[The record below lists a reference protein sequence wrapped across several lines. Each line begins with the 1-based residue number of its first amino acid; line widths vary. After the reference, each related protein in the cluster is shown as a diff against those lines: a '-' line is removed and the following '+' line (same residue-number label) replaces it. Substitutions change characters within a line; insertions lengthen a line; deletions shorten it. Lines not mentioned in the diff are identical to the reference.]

1 MSDKETSRNGGV
13 DDELSLPKA
22 TVTKIITEM
31 LPPDIACAKDTR
43 DLLIDCCVEF
53 IQLIASEANSIC
65 ENEAKKTIAAE
76 HVFSALQK
84 LGFEN
89 YLTEVQEVFKEHKR
103 LQKDRDK
110 KSSRLENS
118 GMTEEELLKQQ
129 EDLFEQSQISNIQL
143 RSLTT
148 ENKEITTSKARITKK
163 YVLSTVDKVINWARQ
178 GSIWPMTFGLAC
190 CAVEMMHMAASRY
203 DQDRIGIVF
212 RASPRQSDVMIVAGT
227 LTNKMAPA
235 LRKMPE
241 PRWVISMGSCAN
253 GGGYYHYSYS
263 VVRGCD
269 RIVPVDI
276 YVPGCP
282 PTAEALLYGVLQLQK
297 KMRRSRVPF
306 AKSKTI
312 LSTLEE
318 FLFYYSGLVTDREF
332 EIVGN
337 LFIDLTEYSS
347 RIEYAHIDFNGLPVE
362 PIDLDEFDSLISLFL
377 ESQNSLKDLTI
388 AILWSN
394 SAASLVMQ
402 SLSSDLLSNSLK
414 YLKLH
419 QLSQNS
425 YHQLLNILHLLNN
438 LETLQIIGFYEE
450 NIEDLKEFSDDDDKL
465 KPINLKNLHYEG
477 SGSEYDIFISLHP
490 IIIMSSSNLKT
501 LSTDFVTTELLETIS
516 KYCVKLTHLSISL
529 IINEIPEILFS
540 LFDSLKNLNHLSIYT
555 NSADV
560 PFTST
565 ENLSTFSRKIPKTL
579 KYFGFDFLISPDI
592 LDFFLKECRASL
604 QALAIYRSEMVNEE
618 LLIVIE
624 KHFKEKKSLKR
635 LLIDPLDC
643 DFQMNKYE
651 IPIISR
657 TIDPCYPFSG
667 PSTKEYENKWDKDI
681 FVDFDNEL

>member
-1 MSDKETSRNGGV
+1 MGTLPVECVEGILQFLE
-13 DDELSLPKA
+13 DDIESLHSCVLVNRLWCRSGISLLWSQPFSFVGRRA
-22 TVTKIITEM
+22 HKIIDVYILFLTDEKKEFFKR
-31 LPPDIACAKDTR
+31 LDINGLR
-43 DLLIDCCVEF
+43 
-53 IQLIASEANSIC
+53 NSIRC
-65 ENEAKKTIAAE
+65 WLINYYYDNLKLVKIYEAFIA
-76 HVFSALQK
+76 
-84 LGFEN
+84 
-89 YLTEVQEVFKEHKR
+89 
-103 LQKDRDK
+103 
-110 KSSRLENS
+110 
-118 GMTEEELLKQQ
+118 EL
-129 EDLFEQSQISNIQL
+129 D
-143 RSLTT
+143 
-148 ENKEITTSKARITKK
+148 
-163 YVLSTVDKVINWARQ
+163 D
-178 GSIWPMTFGLAC
+178 
-190 CAVEMMHMAASRY
+190 
-203 DQDRIGIVF
+203 
-212 RASPRQSDVMIVAGT
+212 
-227 LTNKMAPA
+227 
-235 LRKMPE
+235 
-241 PRWVISMGSCAN
+241 
-253 GGGYYHYSYS
+253 
-263 VVRGCD
+263 
-269 RIVPVDI
+269 
-276 YVPGCP
+276 
-282 PTAEALLYGVLQLQK
+282 
-297 KMRRSRVPF
+297 PF

>member
-1 MSDKETSRNGGV
+1 MIKKPNSSIRLPVECVEGILQFLE
-13 DDELSLPKA
+13 DDIESLHSCVLVNRLWCRSGISLLWSQPFSFVGRRA
-22 TVTKIITEM
+22 HKIIDVYILFLTDEKKEV
-31 LPPDIACAKDTR
+31 LTNIGFNNIIDSDNNNDNENKKTLFNYPKFFKRLDINGLR
-43 DLLIDCCVEF
+43 
-53 IQLIASEANSIC
+53 NSIRC
-65 ENEAKKTIAAE
+65 WLINYYYDNLKHAK
-76 HVFSALQK
+76 
-84 LGFEN
+84 
-89 YLTEVQEVFKEHKR
+89 
-103 LQKDRDK
+103 
-110 KSSRLENS
+110 
-118 GMTEEELLKQQ
+118 
-129 EDLFEQSQISNIQL
+129 
-143 RSLTT
+143 
-148 ENKEITTSKARITKK
+148 
-163 YVLSTVDKVINWARQ
+163 
-178 GSIWPMTFGLAC
+178 
-190 CAVEMMHMAASRY
+190 
-203 DQDRIGIVF
+203 
-212 RASPRQSDVMIVAGT
+212 
-227 LTNKMAPA
+227 
-235 LRKMPE
+235 
-241 PRWVISMGSCAN
+241 
-253 GGGYYHYSYS
+253 
-263 VVRGCD
+263 
-269 RIVPVDI
+269 I
-276 YVPGCP
+276 YVAFI
-282 PTAEALLYGVLQLQK
+282 AELDD
-297 KMRRSRVPF
+297 R
-306 AKSKTI
+306 
-312 LSTLEE
+312 
-318 FLFYYSGLVTDREF
+318 LVTDREF

-402 SLSSDLLSNSLK
+402 SLSSDLLSNSLR

-425 YHQLLNILHLLNN
+425 YHQLLSILHLLNN

-635 LLIDPLDC
+635 LLIDPPDC

-651 IPIISR
+651 IPIISG

>member
-667 PSTKEYENKWDKDI
+667 
-681 FVDFDNEL
+681 